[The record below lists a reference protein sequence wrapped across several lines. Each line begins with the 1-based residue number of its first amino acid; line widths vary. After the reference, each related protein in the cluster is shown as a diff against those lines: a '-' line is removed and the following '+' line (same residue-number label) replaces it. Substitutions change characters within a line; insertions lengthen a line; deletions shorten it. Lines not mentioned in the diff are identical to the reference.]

1 LEGLELLRLLEFSS
15 GGADLPY
22 SVFDRVR
29 QNKQADIVS
38 NKRLGAV
45 RKNLQEQQQTPSR
58 GVRQEGADATS
69 GGGALSASARPT
81 RAWAAFQAH
90 RTRHAIPSL
99 NPLNRTFL
107 LCAALDIRNLH

>member
-1 LEGLELLRLLEFSS
+1 MEWLALLRFLECGS

-29 QNKQADIVS
+29 QIKQADIVS
-38 NKRLGAV
+38 SKRLGAV

-58 GVRQEGADATS
+58 GVRQVGADVTS

-81 RAWAAFQAH
+81 RAWAAFQAD

-107 LCAALDIRNLH
+107 LCAALDIRNLY